1 MDKLYDYIISI
12 KRNTDIDELK
22 PTKIDGEP
30 NHLHEHYK
38 NDKKALKP
46 MIEMKKPFSIGTMEQ
61 SRNFLNNLCEDIEKY
76 EETRDKNRLLKGQ
89 NKSLRKMY
97 VHMRNLLERQKNVID
112 CDLIED
118 EDIIQEKS
126 VLSDDEYFIMFK
138 KNIELTDLL
147 QKHKNYKEDMDK
159 KFEDLEE
166 LYKKDYHKSFMCQ
179 EHIEEIDSL
188 RKELEKSKINEQ
200 TYKELF
206 NEHKNRGDNYYKLIN
221 ELETKKIEDMDV
233 SEKLAQTEEHN
244 KQMKTLKNNYKEK
257 LDKELDQQEKQFKK
271 QHYKEIQELKKIQN
285 KELQDKDKFIQKLF
299 TEITELRMSKSMNDD
314 KD

>member
-1 MDKLYDYIISI
+1 MEKLFDYIISI

-22 PTKIDGEP
+22 PNKIDGEP
-30 NHLHEHYK
+30 NPLHEHYK

-46 MIEMKKPFSIGTMEQ
+46 MIEFKKPFSIGTMEQ
-61 SRNFLNNLCEDIEKY
+61 SKNFLNNLCEDIENY
-76 EETRDKNRLLKGQ
+76 EDTREKNKLLKGQ

-97 VHMRNLLERQKNVID
+97 VYMRNLLERQKNVID
-112 CDLIED
+112 SDLIED

-179 EHIEEIDSL
+179 EHMEEIDSL
-188 RKELEKSKINEQ
+188 RKQLKKSEINEQ
-200 TYKELF
+200 TYKKLSQ
-206 NEHKNRGDNYYKLIN
+206 EHKNKSDNYYKIISD
-221 ELETKKIEDMDV
+221 LENKKNEDMDV
-233 SEKLAQTEEHN
+233 SEKLAQVEEHN

-257 LDKELDQQEKQFKK
+257 LDKELEQQEKQFKK

-299 TEITELRMSKSMNDD
+299 TEITELRMSNCMDD
-314 KD
+314 NED